1 MESQQIPG
9 DFQEM
14 SCMEAQPPLGN
25 KFCCLAFLLPD
36 CDTSGQKERTELD
49 QSVPRPG
56 LTKDCKPGPLPF
68 PGCCQHG
75 RPISGRGL
83 LDGPEARAVK
93 QRRVQVGHPGKDL

>member
-49 QSVPRPG
+49 QSVPRLVSPRTAN
-56 LTKDCKPGPLPF
+56 LVPYLSQDAASMAGP
-68 PGCCQHG
+68 
-75 RPISGRGL
+75 
-83 LDGPEARAVK
+83 
-93 QRRVQVGHPGKDL
+93 